1 MDRQQISAKVREEL
15 AVEEDIVA
23 VYLFGSLAQERAHT
37 LSDVDVAVVFVRG
50 TEGETLFRRTLEIGA
65 RLEKA
70 LQAPVDVVTLNQAPP
85 LLCFQVIKTGQLV
98 LERDRTERCLF
109 HMRAMNA
116 YYDAKPYLDYQ
127 RAETMRRI
135 QEEGLGRGYRGNR
148 DALAE
153 ARRLRETLAAASAS
167 APE

>member
-127 RAETMRRI
+127 RAEAMRRI
-135 QEEGLGRGYRGNR
+135 QEEGLGRGYRGHRNS
-148 DALAE
+148 LAE
-153 ARRLRETLAAASAS
+153 VRRLRETLAAASAS